1 MFGGNF
7 GGPGRLNR
15 VDLSTS
21 TSTSSYDLLSSVRAE
36 RQAREER
43 KRQDQSA
50 QVIQRV
56 WRGFAARKRCR
67 DEVLARLEAGKFDG
81 LERRGRA
88 VWEEDGCAVGDMD
101 AGSGGGQSRCGETL
115 ETTAFQY
122 ETADEIATGMMR
134 FVQPV
139 LGSSDW
145 GTILGLLSIRVLHL
159 VAHDPK

>member
-50 QVIQRV
+50 QAIQRV
-56 WRGFAARKRCR
+56 WRGFAERKRCR
-67 DEVLARLEAGKFDG
+67 EDVLDRLEAGKFDG

-88 VWEEDGCAVGDMD
+88 LVGVARLGVVWEEESGKRTAVL
-101 AGSGGGQSRCGETL
+101 L
-115 ETTAFQY
+115 ETWTQEAGEVNHGERRFWRRRRLN
-122 ETADEIATGMMR
+122 MR
-134 FVQPV
+134 R
-139 LGSSDW
+139 L
-145 GTILGLLSIRVLHL
+145 TR
-159 VAHDPK
+159 